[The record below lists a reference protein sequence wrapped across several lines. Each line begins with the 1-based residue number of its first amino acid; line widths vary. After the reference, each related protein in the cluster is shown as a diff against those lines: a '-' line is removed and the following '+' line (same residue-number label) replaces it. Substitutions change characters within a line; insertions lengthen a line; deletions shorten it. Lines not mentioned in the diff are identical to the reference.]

1 MKTQHNEK
9 KKKIPS
15 FRKLLLL
22 IVFIGCCLI
31 QRLRGPRMHLIGKN
45 REWIWKRQSFWLSVR
60 TSLTVDTGNIGKEN
74 RRDWRRLKIV
84 AYIWRNGKKR
94 NRRNCRNFE
103 MQMLRRRTKNS
114 QETERVT
121 SKGKI
126 LAFACL
132 WEVPFYTLEKEME
145 NNTEVRVSSL

>member
-1 MKTQHNEK
+1 MR
-9 KKKIPS
+9 I
-15 FRKLLLL
+15 
-22 IVFIGCCLI
+22 
-31 QRLRGPRMHLIGKN
+31 
-45 REWIWKRQSFWLSVR
+45 
-60 TSLTVDTGNIGKEN
+60 SLTVDTRNIGKEN
-74 RRDWRRLKIV
+74 RRDRRRLKIV

-94 NRRNCRNFE
+94 NKRNCRNFE
-103 MQMLRRRTKNS
+103 IQILRRTKNR

>member
-1 MKTQHNEK
+1 M
-9 KKKIPS
+9 
-15 FRKLLLL
+15 
-22 IVFIGCCLI
+22 
-31 QRLRGPRMHLIGKN
+31 
-45 REWIWKRQSFWLSVR
+45 
-60 TSLTVDTGNIGKEN
+60 
-74 RRDWRRLKIV
+74 

-103 MQMLRRRTKNS
+103 MQILRRRTKNS